1 MIRPQALST
10 RRSVITLAAAAVALA
25 TSLTLPLS
33 AAAQATQSAF
43 PSRNVTLV
51 VPFPPGGGPDLAARA
66 IGEKL
71 AARLGKP
78 VVVDNKPGAGAL
90 IGAGFVAKSPADGH
104 TLLFTPNTVVI
115 SPHVLPAGAGGGI
128 SVARDLVPV
137 IAPATTPLVLVAH
150 PSLGA
155 NRLQEAL
162 DAARKSPGL
171 PYGSAGNGS
180 PMHFAGEMMK
190 RAASVD
196 LLHVPYKGVAPS
208 INAALGGE
216 VKLLFVGLG
225 GAVPHIKS
233 GKLVPL
239 AVTEAKRSDL
249 LPDVP
254 TATEQ
259 GVKGVE
265 VNAWYGVFAPLST
278 PQAIIDQLNT
288 EINAVIAM
296 PDVRTRLSTAGIEPL
311 GGAASVLAG
320 FVKAD
325 NERYG
330 TLARELKIS
339 AD

>member
-1 MIRPQALST
+1 MT
-10 RRSVITLAAAAVALA
+10 
-25 TSLTLPLS
+25 
-33 AAAQATQSAF
+33 
-43 PSRNVTLV
+43 
-51 VPFPPGGGPDLAARA
+51 
-66 IGEKL
+66 
-71 AARLGKP
+71 
-78 VVVDNKPGAGAL
+78 
-90 IGAGFVAKSPADGH
+90 
-104 TLLFTPNTVVI
+104 
-115 SPHVLPAGAGGGI
+115 
-128 SVARDLVPV
+128 VARDLVPV
-137 IAPATTPLVLVAH
+137 VAPATTPLVLVAH

-155 NRLQEAL
+155 SRLQEAL
-162 DAARKSPGL
+162 EAARKSPGL

-190 RAASVD
+190 RAAKVD

-259 GVKGVE
+259 GVPGVE

-278 PQAIIDQLNT
+278 PQAIIDQLNA

-296 PDVRTRLSTAGIEPL
+296 PDVRSRLSTAGVEPL
-311 GGAASVLAG
+311 GGPAAVLAG